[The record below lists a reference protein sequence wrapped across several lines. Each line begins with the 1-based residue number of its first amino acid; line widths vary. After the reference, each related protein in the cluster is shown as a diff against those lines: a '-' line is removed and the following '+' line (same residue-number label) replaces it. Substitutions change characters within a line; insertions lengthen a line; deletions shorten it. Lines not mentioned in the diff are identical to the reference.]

1 MVEGW
6 ASNLWI
12 ACSNYAPVLLFISL
26 LEFYKCIFR
35 ANVIDFEIFK
45 TVVIIFRILYSQASR
60 DHKRQGEKEREI
72 AITIQPIDRKNI

>member
-1 MVEGW
+1 MLCVLFLILLCEAQLVEGW

-45 TVVIIFRILYSQASR
+45 TVVIIFRILSSL
-60 DHKRQGEKEREI
+60 KILQGV
-72 AITIQPIDRKNI
+72 P